1 MCGRYSLVS
10 KIEVIEK
17 RFDVQATFDHYFNP
31 NIAATDLAPIITNA
45 APTELQLHQFG
56 FQPPWATKSLLLINA
71 RSEGDGNLSN
81 DRNYRGSMGIIQKPA
96 FRKPIRSN
104 RCLVIADA
112 FIEGPEKEKLNK
124 PHLVFP
130 THQFALQPFAMA
142 GIWES
147 WTDPLTQ
154 ALKTGFSIITRASTP
169 ITHLIGHHRAP
180 VVLSPADERDW
191 LDPNL
196 PLAEVIKILEK
207 PPHENWNAYPIHAGI
222 KNATRKD
229 AEVLR
234 PTGPALL
241 TSMDFHFHEKLQL
254 SGMGSSP
261 ARLRRAAENEQLKL
275 F

>member
-17 RFDVQATFDHYFNP
+17 RFDVKATFDHYFNP
-31 NIAATDLAPIITNA
+31 NIAATDLAPIITNLA
-45 APTELQLHQFG
+45 STQLQLQQFG
-56 FQPPWATKSLLLINA
+56 FQPPWATKSMLLINA
-71 RSEGDGNLSN
+71 RAEGDGNPSN
-81 DRNYRGSMGIIQKPA
+81 ERNYHGSMGILHKPA
-96 FRKPIRSN
+96 FRKPIRTQ

-112 FIEGPEKEKLNK
+112 FIEGPEKEKLSK

-130 THQFALQPFAMA
+130 TDQFALQPFAMA

-154 ALKTGFSIITRASTP
+154 TVKTGFSIITRASTD
-169 ITHLIGHHRAP
+169 ITQLIGHHRAP
-180 VVLSPADERDW
+180 VVLSQADERDW

-196 PLAEVIKILEK
+196 PLAEVTKILEK
-207 PPHENWNAYPIHAGI
+207 PPHENWNAYPIHPGI
-222 KNATRKD
+222 KAANRKE

-234 PTGPALL
+234 PIGPALL
-241 TSMDFHFHEKLQL
+241 ASMNLQFHEQLEL
-254 SGMGSSP
+254 SGMGASP